1 MSQSKKAKIYT
12 MSEKVFLYPG
22 ESANWHFVPI
32 SKKIGQEI
40 REAYGKSARGFGAVK
55 VEVTIGETI
64 WLTSMFPDKY
74 SGSYILPLKAEVRKK
89 EGIYAE
95 DKIKYIIKLV

>member
-1 MSQSKKAKIYT
+1 